1 MITFPYIKGT
11 TNKIEKFIKKSN
23 IKVNFSPPNILKN
36 MLDYAKDTIDLKHQ
50 KCVYTIPYL
59 CGKHYIDEIGRSLQ
73 VRHIKC
79 CVDINYNHVKR
90 SILVEHSQD
99 IDHLIFM

>member
-73 VRHIKC
+73 VRLIEF
-79 CVDINYNHVKR
+79 CVDIKYNRVKI
-90 SILVEHSQD
+90 SSLVEHSQD
-99 IDHLIFM
+99 IDHLIFI